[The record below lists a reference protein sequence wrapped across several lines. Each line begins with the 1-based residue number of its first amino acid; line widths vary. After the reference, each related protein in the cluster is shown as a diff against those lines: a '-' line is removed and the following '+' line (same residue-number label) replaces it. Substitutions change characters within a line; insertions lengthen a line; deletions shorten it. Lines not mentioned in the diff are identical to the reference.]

1 MRLHHLRVTAFQA
14 FAGTEQVDFD
24 ALSAAGLFLL
34 RGDTGAGKTTLLDS
48 VCFALYGE
56 VPGARAKDARLR
68 SDHAP
73 PELRTEVE
81 LDVTLRERRFRIVRR
96 PKQER
101 PKVRGEGLTEEGHG
115 CTVQELRDGE
125 WVTIAARP
133 DEARAELADP
143 LGMSCEQFCQVVLL
157 PQGEFAAFLRA
168 GSDERWRL
176 LERLFGT
183 ERFTAVEAWL
193 RLRAREAWRE
203 LNGQLGTVRD
213 VVARLA
219 QASGDEPPADWELDP
234 DRLREWAGGLSVG
247 AQAGAV
253 TAEESAASARAARA
267 AAESA
272 LAAAT
277 ELAERQERHARALRE
292 LESWRARQQVRDDAE
307 RELRAARAAAP
318 VAPALATARAR
329 AEEAAAADRTAA
341 TAWEALDDAAR
352 AVADAADATPPAG
365 ARAERADA
373 DAPPAGAEAE
383 PAPAPAP
390 VARSPP
396 PAEPEPEPAPE
407 LTLFDLPPEISVTP
421 TTATVVQA
429 PEVAAEAEAAAAD
442 DAAAAALRLHAGELR
457 TRAGALGELVAVERR
472 LDASEQALTALLA
485 DAEAADARADAA
497 ARALEEAAGE
507 RVRLDEL
514 LATARRAADRVEVLE
529 AEARTAAARA
539 EQALERDRRAAEQ
552 ERLDAL
558 VRDAVGVEQA
568 ARERWLDLRERR
580 LAGMATEL
588 AAGLIP
594 GEPCS
599 VCGATDHPAPAHL
612 AAASAGEAAA
622 ATGEGAAGEAA
633 AASEAAAGEAAATGE
648 GAASEAAAASAG
660 GFDTAAVGGA
670 SLADQERAAQEQQAE
685 AGERRAAAERAAA
698 ANASALAAA
707 RAIAGEASA
716 EELRAEA
723 AQRAELL
730 AQTRQQAGGLAA
742 AERKLAA
749 LATTTA
755 THEQQRREAEQAAA
769 TARAAHNE
777 RAAALTS
784 EREQVAAARGEADS
798 IAARVAQ
805 LTEQAAAADAAAAAR
820 ERQTLAA
827 TARDQA
833 ATAVARAVDAAGFE
847 TVAAAAQAIRDDAAL
862 QQLERKLRDYDEGV
876 ASRAALVADETLKAA
891 AAQPAPDLPELRAA
905 AERAARDDESCQG
918 RNTVEQ
924 RRLAEVTSLSGALDS
939 ALTQLAP
946 VAARE
951 RLIRELAGLVDG
963 GSTANRLK
971 MRLSAY
977 VLAARLEEVAE
988 AATQR
993 LERMSNGRYA
1003 LIHADDGARGRKR
1016 GGLDLKIVDGWTGQ
1030 ERSPAT
1036 LSGGE
1041 TFLASLAL
1049 ALGLADVVA
1058 ADAGGSRLET
1068 LFIDEGFGSLDERT
1082 LDEVLDVLD
1091 QLREGGRA
1099 VGIVS
1104 HVAELRQ
1111 RVPAQLLVVKGR
1123 DGSHVEQAAA
1133 TPAG

>member
-14 FAGTEQVDFD
+14 FAGSEQVDFD
-24 ALSAAGLFLL
+24 ALSSAGLFLL
-34 RGDTGAGKTTLLDS
+34 RGDTGAGKTTLLDA

-56 VPGARAKDARLR
+56 VPGARAKEARLR
-68 SDHAP
+68 SDHAA

-101 PKVRGEGLTEEGHG
+101 PKVRGEGFTEEGHG

-183 ERFTAVEAWL
+183 ERFAAVEAWL
-193 RLRAREAWRE
+193 RLRARDAWRE
-203 LNGQLGTVRD
+203 LNGQLGAVRD

-219 QASGDEPPADWELDP
+219 QASGEEPPDGWELDP
-234 DRLREWAGGLSVG
+234 ERLREWAGDLSVG
-247 AQAGAV
+247 AQATAV
-253 TAEESAASARAARA
+253 TAEESAAGARAARA
-267 AAESA
+267 AADAA

-277 ELAERQERHARALRE
+277 ELAERRERHATAVAE
-292 LESWRARQQVRDDAE
+292 LEAWRGRQQARDEAE

-318 VAPALATARAR
+318 VAPALEAARAR
-329 AEEAAAADRTAA
+329 AAESAAADRAVA
-341 TAWEALDDAAR
+341 TAWEALDDEARDVAAR
-352 AVADAADATPPAG
+352 ADAEAATGDDAGRADAEAAARGDAT
-365 ARAERADA
+365 RADA
-373 DAPPAGAEAE
+373 DAAARGDAAHDDDAAVAEAAADASPTEPPAAAAPEPALTLFVLPPAENE
-383 PAPAPAP
+383 PAPA
-390 VARSPP
+390 
-396 PAEPEPEPAPE
+396 
-407 LTLFDLPPEISVTP
+407 
-421 TTATVVQA
+421 
-429 PEVAAEAEAAAAD
+429 EAEATPAEADAAPAEAVAPP
-442 DAAAAALRLHAGELR
+442 AAAAPADGDPAAVALRAHAGELR
-457 TRAGALGELVAVERR
+457 RRAGALGELAAVEQR
-472 LDASEQALTALLA
+472 LDASERALAGLLA
-485 DAEAADARADAA
+485 DAEAADERAAAAAEALARAAA
-497 ARALEEAAGE
+497 E
-507 RVRLDEL
+507 RERLDG
-514 LATARRAADRVEVLE
+514 AIAAARRAADRVETLA
-529 AEARTAAARA
+529 AEARGAAERA

-552 ERLDAL
+552 ERLEAAL
-558 VRDAVGVEQA
+558 REAVATDQA

-580 LAGMATEL
+580 LAGMAAEL
-588 AAGLIP
+588 AAGLAP
-594 GEPCS
+594 GEPCA
-599 VCGATDHPAPAHL
+599 VCGATDHPAPAH
-612 AAASAGEAAA
+612 AQASPEEAGP
-622 ATGEGAAGEAA
+622 
-633 AASEAAAGEAAATGE
+633 
-648 GAASEAAAASAG
+648 
-660 GFDTAAVGGA
+660 
-670 SLADQERAAQEQQAE
+670 SLAELEREAQERQAE
-685 AGERRAAAERAAA
+685 AGERRAEAERAAA
-698 ANASALAAA
+698 ANATALAAA
-707 RAIAGEASA
+707 RAVAGEASA

-723 AQRAELL
+723 ARRAELL
-730 AQTRQQAGGLAA
+730 ATARAEAGGLAD
-742 AERKLAA
+742 AERALAA
-749 LATTTA
+749 LATTSA
-755 THEQQRREAEQAAA
+755 THEQERRAAEQAAA
-769 TARAAHNE
+769 SARAAHAE

-784 EREQVAAARGEADS
+784 EREQVAAGRGEAAS

-805 LTEQAAAADAAAAAR
+805 LIEQADAADAAAAAR
-820 ERQTLAA
+820 EQATRAA
-827 TARDQA
+827 AARDEA

-847 TVAAAAQAIRDDAAL
+847 TVAAAAGAIRDEAA
-862 QQLERKLRDYDEGV
+862 QRELEQRLRSYDEGV
-876 ASRAALVADETLKAA
+876 ASRAALVADPVLQEA
-891 AAQPAPDLPELRAA
+891 AAQPAPDLPALREAARRAA
-905 AERAARDDESCQG
+905 ADDESCHG

-924 RRLAEVTSLSGALDS
+924 RRLAEVTSLAGALDA
-939 ALTQLAP
+939 ALTRLAP

-951 RLIRELAGLVDG
+951 RLIRELAALVDG
-963 GSTANRLK
+963 GSPANRLK

-988 AATQR
+988 AATRR

-1123 DGSHVEQAAA
+1123 DGSRVEQAAA